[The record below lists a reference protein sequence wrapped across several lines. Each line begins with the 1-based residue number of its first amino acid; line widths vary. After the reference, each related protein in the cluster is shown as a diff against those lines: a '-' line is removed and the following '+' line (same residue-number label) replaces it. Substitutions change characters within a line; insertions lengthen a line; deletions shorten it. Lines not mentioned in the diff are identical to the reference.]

1 VVVGRSLIATGA
13 SILACGLA
21 GAGASAAARSLPS
34 AVRAHSV
41 PVAIA
46 ATTPRWL
53 GSAERQ
59 TLDRVFG
66 GARPVH
72 TQLIPY
78 AKKIAVVWVFDRVV
92 ICGACSAPSNASLP
106 RGRVIRVSY
115 DRSTHLFRAA
125 DGMRFCEAH
134 GSSPPLAECPRR

>member
-1 VVVGRSLIATGA
+1 VVGRSLIATSA
-13 SILACGLA
+13 SVLGCVFAVCTYA
-21 GAGASAAARSLPS
+21 APVSTASP
-34 AVRAHSV
+34 
-41 PVAIA
+41 
-46 ATTPRWL
+46 TPRWL
-53 GSAERQ
+53 VSAERQ

-125 DGMRFCEAH
+125 DGMRFCKAH
-134 GSSPPLAECPRR
+134 GSSPPLAECLRR